1 MHYLQTLLRRYR
13 STTPIPNRFGVKHVA
28 AVAVAGCSQKKLKLT
43 VDAGVQVEAV
53 AVEYVVAVHI
63 VVAKMSL
70 LFLL

>member
-1 MHYLQTLLRRYR
+1 M
-13 STTPIPNRFGVKHVA
+13 KHVA